1 MKIRALVIHLA
12 FLWSSVVFAQVGLS
26 SDELKLFNLLN
37 EERSKAGL
45 PEFQWN
51 YHLAETARKHTQL
64 QASHKTLSHQLPGEL
79 VLADRVGATGL
90 RYDIAA
96 ENVAFGSTVQGVHE
110 GLMDSAKHRANIL
123 STKYNAVGLAVIP
136 AEDGL
141 YVTQDFAHTVSTYG
155 EEQFRDGVIAAFNKE
170 RQRHR
175 LGAMSARMEPRLH
188 DLACSDNNDA
198 QQMLQT
204 FPTAVNLI
212 LFTSSE
218 PEKLS
223 GSMQKMAADG
233 SLRRMDI
240 GVCFKPGREHGYAS
254 FRVIALFYPQ
264 QPREQ

>member
-1 MKIRALVIHLA
+1 MRPRALVIYLA

-51 YHLAETARKHTQL
+51 YHLAESARKHTQV
-64 QASHKTLSHQLPGEL
+64 QASDKTLSHHLPGEL
-79 VLADRVGATGL
+79 VLGDRIGGTGL
-90 RYDIAA
+90 RFDLAA

-141 YVTQDFAHTVSTYG
+141 YVTQDFAHTVPTYG
-155 EEQFRDGVIAAFNKE
+155 EEQFRDAVIAAFNQA
-170 RQRHR
+170 RHSHR
-175 LGAMSARMEPRLH
+175 LGAMPARVEPRLH
-188 DLACSDNNDA
+188 DLACSDHNDA
-198 QQMLQT
+198 QQMLRA

-218 PEKLS
+218 PENLS
-223 GSMQKMAADG
+223 ASMQKIAADG

-240 GVCFKPGREHGYAS
+240 GVCFKPSKEHGYAS
-254 FRVIALFYPQ
+254 FRVIAVFYP
-264 QPREQ
+264 E